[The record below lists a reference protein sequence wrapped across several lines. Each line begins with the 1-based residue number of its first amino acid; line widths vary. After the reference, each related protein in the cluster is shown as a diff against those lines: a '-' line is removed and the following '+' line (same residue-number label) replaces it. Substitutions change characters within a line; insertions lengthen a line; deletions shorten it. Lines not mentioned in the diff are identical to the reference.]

1 MTDDND
7 TETQDLRTQLRDQ
20 AERLE
25 LEGTSPEEP
34 LPC

>member
-7 TETQDLRTQLRDQ
+7 TETQDLRKHLRDQ

-25 LEGTSPEEP
+25 LEGTSPS
-34 LPC
+34 LIF